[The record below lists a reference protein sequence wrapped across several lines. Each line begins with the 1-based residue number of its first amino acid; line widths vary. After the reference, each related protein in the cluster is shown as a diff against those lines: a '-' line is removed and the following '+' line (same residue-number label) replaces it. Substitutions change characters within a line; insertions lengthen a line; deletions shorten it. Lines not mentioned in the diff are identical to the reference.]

1 MLLFGLVLLTTS
13 FSSFGQENC
22 PIVANTSP
30 ADFCY
35 LSSVA
40 DLNSATGTTIS
51 SGTIAWYRTID
62 SANPIPNDE
71 LLQDGDYFAG
81 DESGTCTTGRV
92 PVSVTVNTPAA
103 PTQTTAGATFDPCQS
118 SIDDINTVSEIIA
131 RFAPLAGY
139 DIEVFDDE
147 FGTTVLGSGDILIPE
162 ASYYV
167 GQRNLTATPSCPS
180 LRIAIRYS
188 PILALE
194 PTGEATQIFCEG
206 ATVADLEASGINR
219 WYSTAKSQ
227 PALEGSTP
235 LMNGETYFA
244 SQIVNKS
251 DSSNPPCESV
261 DRFEV
266 TVTVNNI
273 ITEETQRFCAS
284 IGEGNNFRKP
294 EVQDLSPD
302 GTWYADDTF
311 TTPLAFDEELIDKDD
326 YFMRIPENCET
337 IVVTAE
343 FFDTPNA
350 GSTTS
355 LNVCSNED
363 AFNLV
368 DEINDSQL
376 GPAQQTGRFSP
387 VLSTGTGSLIF
398 NPAEYEPG
406 TYNFKYIVDGN
417 VDCPTDDSRI
427 TVIVQAAPN
436 AGTDVAETVCSAELE
451 NPEALIAKFSSL
463 LEGRDQNGTFANN
476 SPEDLAIQYSQNP
489 IGTFTTTYTVTN
501 EAGCT
506 DSASISIEVLPSPDA
521 GDDATVILADEGT
534 DSIDLFDRLGS
545 PDPDGSWAPGNGTF
559 DPETDTPGVFTYTV
573 ISTNGCEDTATVT
586 VVAECPVVEETTQEF
601 CASIGTGNDFRKPQV
616 RDLLPADATWYATA
630 DSEDPLSG
638 TTTLDDDVNYFAGNA
653 SGTCPDRT
661 PVNVVIL
668 DTPNAGKTT
677 SITVCSNAEPFDLI
691 DRILHSQLGAPDRDG
706 TFSPVLASGGSIF
719 DPSVDIAR
727 QYKYT
732 VARGTCTPDDSR
744 ITVNIKQAPNAGVDI
759 NEKLCINPAEDLL
772 PTAQEFMALYAD
784 DNRNLGGTFDPS
796 LESLLIAF
804 TANPFGTFATKY
816 SVTANGCTDT
826 ANLSLTITEKV
837 PADAGEDVPLTFC
850 STDGVKDLYEF
861 LVDANPNGSFEGLEN
876 GMFDTSTATIGETK
890 ITYTVSEDDTCVIGT
905 DFAVFTI
912 TVIQGSDAGDD
923 GSIEVSRTD
932 TPFNLFTELEGSPLA
947 EGIWSPGNTD
957 GSFDPA
963 TGDGGVYTYTLTNGV
978 CEDFATVTVVIL
990 DEEACPIVEQTSQIF
1005 CESISDTNGNN
1016 PRKPRVSDL
1025 IPAGVT
1031 WYAATDSETALPAN
1045 TVLVNGTTYFAGNST
1060 GTCELRT
1067 PVLVTI
1073 DDSPNAG
1080 ATTFI
1085 TVCADDAPFDL
1096 LDVFNESILGVPD
1109 AGGIVTPALSSGTT
1123 LFDPSID
1130 LGRQYKY
1137 TVQSENEFCPDD
1149 FAFITINVLINED
1162 ANAGVDFERDFCTT
1176 AEDVDLFDLLADG
1189 VTMTGTFEGYENG
1202 IFSPST
1208 SGEDIFEITY
1218 NVGENLPCVAGADS
1232 ATITITVNA
1241 ASEAPVA
1248 DANQSFCLVNNP
1260 TVASLVAS
1268 GEDGWFAT
1276 ENPEET
1282 PLPLDTVLNINTV
1295 YFAGAG
1301 SGTCR
1306 TFTAVTV
1313 TITDTDSPTLPT
1325 GENEFCRSDNP
1336 TLQDL
1341 LNNFNGSG
1349 IRIYSSLTGGTAIAS
1364 TTALQD
1370 GVEYF
1375 ATATNATSGCESS
1388 ERKAIRVEV
1397 NFCGIPEG
1405 FSPNGDNINDK
1416 FVIPEIAIN
1425 YPNFNI
1431 EVYNRWGNMVFK
1443 GNASTPDWDGFS
1455 NQSGTLGDGVLPVG
1469 VYFYILNYNDGATT
1483 SEQGKLYLSR

>member
-1 MLLFGLVLLTTS
+1 
-13 FSSFGQENC
+13 
-22 PIVANTSP
+22 
-30 ADFCY
+30 
-35 LSSVA
+35 
-40 DLNSATGTTIS
+40 
-51 SGTIAWYRTID
+51 
-62 SANPIPNDE
+62 